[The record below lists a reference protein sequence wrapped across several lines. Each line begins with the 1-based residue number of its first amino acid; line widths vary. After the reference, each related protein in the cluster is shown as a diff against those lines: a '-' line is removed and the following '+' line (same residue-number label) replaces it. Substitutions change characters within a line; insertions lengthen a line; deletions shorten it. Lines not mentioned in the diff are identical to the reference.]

1 MNIRELR
8 FVTAI
13 GVMALCALT
22 VVRGADAVGFRI
34 ATANLQEGARAET
47 LRSWYAVPGVGTL
60 AREAALPSA
69 LDFSS
74 KDALTRQRDQLTDY
88 LSVKPTASMQWL
100 MLAGSRLLLGESKE
114 SVIAAYGLSVV
125 TGPNENDVMIERAK
139 FGLYLW
145 SDLPPE
151 LKKRE
156 IDDLSLAS
164 ITGEEVEN
172 VRKLLGSLSVESRDE
187 ILKALPKPRQ
197 TFFAPQ
203 S

>member
-8 FVTAI
+8 FATALC
-13 GVMALCALT
+13 VMAIAAVT
-22 VVRGADAVGFRI
+22 VLRGADVVAFRA
-34 ATANLQEGARAET
+34 ATQNVSGDTRAEA
-47 LRSWYAVPGVGTL
+47 LRAWYPVPGVGTT
-60 AREAALPSA
+60 AREMALPAA
-69 LDFSS
+69 LDFSN
-74 KDALTRQRDQLTDY
+74 KDTLARQRDTLADY
-88 LSVKPTASMQWL
+88 LAVKPTASLQWL
-100 MLAGSRLLLGESKE
+100 MLAASRLLLGESKE

-125 TGPNENDVMIERAK
+125 TGPNENDVMVERAK

-145 SDLPPE
+145 NDLPSE

-156 IDDLSLAS
+156 IDDLSLAT
-164 ITGEEVEN
+164 IKDQDVEN
-172 VRKLLGSLSVESRDE
+172 IRKLLGFISPASRDE